1 MVLAKNYD
9 FRQSIFPPA
18 FITKLNN
25 IYIKI
30 LALENTFTNT
40 HIIILNDTN
49 LDFSIDYIIIEKL
62 REKKKIIVYVWLGSR
77 GVKEKK
83 SLKRD
88 WIWYKVVKNLYIVF
102 RFASSIEREREREW
116 VRWNRWIQSALN
128 ENFSFFLILF
138 SFFVCNALQRTGLSE
153 GGQGKLFISHFSH
166 FTQSQYVCVINKRA
180 HHFPSPSLLPDL
192 S

>member
-1 MVLAKNYD
+1 M
-9 FRQSIFPPA
+9 
-18 FITKLNN
+18 
-25 IYIKI
+25 YIKI

-128 ENFSFFLILF
+128 ENLVFSLF
-138 SFFVCNALQRTGLSE
+138 SFLFSSVMLYSE
-153 GGQGKLFISHFSH
+153 QGWVRVVRESCLFHIFL
-166 FTQSQYVCVINKRA
+166 TLRNLNMYVW
-180 HHFPSPSLLPDL
+180 
-192 S
+192 

>member
-9 FRQSIFPPA
+9 FRQSIFPSA

-88 WIWYKVVKNLYIVF
+88 
-102 RFASSIEREREREW
+102 
-116 VRWNRWIQSALN
+116 
-128 ENFSFFLILF
+128 
-138 SFFVCNALQRTGLSE
+138 
-153 GGQGKLFISHFSH
+153 
-166 FTQSQYVCVINKRA
+166 
-180 HHFPSPSLLPDL
+180 
-192 S
+192 